1 MGGKTSAKSKNKW
14 IAENLDRINLTMPR
28 GKKEVIQSIAA
39 EEGQSMNGFI
49 NAAIDAAIE
58 EHKKREGGS

>member
-14 IAENLDRINLTMPR
+14 IAANLDRINLTMPR
-28 GKKEVIQSIAA
+28 GKKEVIQTIAA
-39 EEGQSMNGFI
+39 EKGQSMNGFI